1 MEGGDAFARAV
12 QLMQEC
18 ALLDNGSG
26 VGALALT
33 FRAPSF
39 DDVGSD
45 EWEEEEEMEDLLMGA
60 EDAVADSSLWAQ
72 VEPGCAPPLE
82 VETENGYMVQFS
94 SKDLHTKLMENVDR
108 RYAFSFLLISLYCE
122 LLLSE
127 VVVANDV
134 VIEKIL

>member
-18 ALLDNGSG
+18 ALLENGSG

-39 DDVGSD
+39 GDVGGG
-45 EWEEEEEMEDLLMGA
+45 EWEEEEGDEVMMGA
-60 EDAVADSSLWAQ
+60 EDAVADAALWAQ

-108 RYAFSFLLISLYCE
+108 RF
-122 LLLSE
+122 
-127 VVVANDV
+127 
-134 VIEKIL
+134 

>member
-1 MEGGDAFARAV
+1 VDGSPVEGGDAFSRAV

-39 DDVGSD
+39 GDVGGG
-45 EWEEEEEMEDLLMGA
+45 EWEEEEEDEVLMGA
-60 EDAVADSSLWAQ
+60 EDTVADAALWAQ

-108 RYAFSFLLISLYCE
+108 RLAFSSLQTLHIFDC
-122 LLLSE
+122 LG
-127 VVVANDV
+127 
-134 VIEKIL
+134 

>member
-1 MEGGDAFARAV
+1 
-12 QLMQEC
+12 MQEC
-18 ALLDNGSG
+18 ALLDKGSG

-39 DDVGSD
+39 GDVGGG
-45 EWEEEEEMEDLLMGA
+45 EGKQEEEEESLMGA
-60 EDAVADSSLWAQ
+60 EDTVVDAALWVQ

-108 RYAFSFLLISLYCE
+108 RLAFSSLQTLHIFDC
-122 LLLSE
+122 LG
-127 VVVANDV
+127 
-134 VIEKIL
+134 

>member
-18 ALLDNGSG
+18 AILDNGSG

-33 FRAPSF
+33 FRAPSSG
-39 DDVGSD
+39 DVGD
-45 EWEEEEEMEDLLMGA
+45 GELEEDEEEEDVPKGA
-60 EDAVADSSLWAQ
+60 EDAVADAAIWAQ

-108 RYAFSFLLISLYCE
+108 RCVSLLNAPYFLLVL
-122 LLLSE
+122 
-127 VVVANDV
+127 VDAT
-134 VIEKIL
+134 